1 MKHVEQKIFFLRIII
16 IVSMLVLRGYFLHV
30 LTKSIQLL
38 PGYVNSVVPRKLRSG
53 CLG

>member
-1 MKHVEQKIFFLRIII
+1 MKYVEQKIIFLRII

-30 LTKSIQLL
+30 LTKAIQLL
-38 PGYVNSVVPRKLRSG
+38 PGYDNSMVPRKFRSG